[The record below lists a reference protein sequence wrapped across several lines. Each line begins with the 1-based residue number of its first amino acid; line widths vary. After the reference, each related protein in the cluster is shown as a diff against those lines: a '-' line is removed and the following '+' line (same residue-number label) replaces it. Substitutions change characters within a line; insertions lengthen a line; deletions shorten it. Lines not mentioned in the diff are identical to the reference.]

1 MGGLSIGSASRVL
14 LASLALCSACDTITY
29 QLNPFRLADPLVG
42 TWRRVDNEMG
52 GDTITF
58 RPDGSYDGQ
67 SAPPGPSVDKDFA
80 ATRHALASIPGHY
93 SRSNTTLILTMDVK
107 AVRKATAG
115 LKRYG
120 TDEMKGE
127 KFDAVSSYTLSGDI
141 LEMTSEG
148 KTWNYVRVK

>member
-1 MGGLSIGSASRVL
+1 MGGLSIGFTSRAL
-14 LASLALCSACDTITY
+14 LAWLALCSACDTITY
-29 QLNPFRLADPLVG
+29 KLNPFRPDDPLIG

-58 RPDGSYDGQ
+58 RPDGSYGGH

-80 ATRHALASIPGHY
+80 ATMRALASIPGHY
-93 SRSNTTLILTMDVK
+93 SRSATTLILTMDVK
-107 AVRKATAG
+107 AIRQATAG

-120 TDEMKGE
+120 TDEMKGD
-127 KFDAVSSYTLSGDI
+127 KFDAVSTYTLSGDI